1 MLRCQPVVDGQH
13 LATGPRRQ
21 LAADTLMRV
30 EIALH
35 PAAAMQVEQERQRTP
50 AATLGCKQPQR
61 HRPGRPGT
69 AQVGGHDR
77 GRRRLVEQLDH
88 APELLARLRGRGDVV
103 RRALLPDQLAHE
115 LRLGVHDPVAARQAA
130 PPEQKLGFLFA
141 EIGILEREPRCPGI
155 VRHRQALPAA
165 SIRNLLRAT
174 GQATR
179 PTSSNLLR
187 THRPA
192 DPDAASVRDVR
203 FEDCLIWG
211 RSSMSLLVRNQDFRF
226 ERCRIVGYMV
236 ANGSGL
242 PPLSILFSRCE
253 ITDEPTPAFAPG
265 YLIDVA
271 EGGSGV
277 GVDRCTITTARQHIG
292 NLSDAKVTRTR
303 FVAEVRTEALDENWL
318 VLLYRGHVQ
327 DCTFHDALPSSGGG
341 PITVNYGLNTSW
353 EGMKLGEEGQP
364 AHTLLLGQLGWCQ
377 LDRAILRVQLGASA
391 LRRCG
396 TAGAVRP

>member
-1 MLRCQPVVDGQH
+1 
-13 LATGPRRQ
+13 
-21 LAADTLMRV
+21 
-30 EIALH
+30 
-35 PAAAMQVEQERQRTP
+35 
-50 AATLGCKQPQR
+50 
-61 HRPGRPGT
+61 
-69 AQVGGHDR
+69 
-77 GRRRLVEQLDH
+77 
-88 APELLARLRGRGDVV
+88 
-103 RRALLPDQLAHE
+103 
-115 LRLGVHDPVAARQAA
+115 
-130 PPEQKLGFLFA
+130 
-141 EIGILEREPRCPGI
+141 
-155 VRHRQALPAA
+155 
-165 SIRNLLRAT
+165 
-174 GQATR
+174 
-179 PTSSNLLR
+179 
-187 THRPA
+187 
-192 DPDAASVRDVR
+192 VRDVR

-377 LDRAILRVQLGASA
+377 LDRAILRVQLGALCVAVAQLAQSGR
-391 LRRCG
+391 RRCVRG
-396 TAGAVRP
+396 VSYVQKLSSSVTGCAAGLCSSLCSRRAVVLTALPLDAPEPRRLPTTTPFSAGSPPGPRAPLAARRARAPRSLSRATRSAY